1 MTVKPIPD
9 GYHTVTPYLTVQG
22 ASRLIEFMRKAFDG
36 NVIERMMRP
45 DGSIGHAEVRI
56 GDSVVMVAEA
66 RGEWKPMSSAIYLYV
81 KDADATYKRALQ
93 AGSISVMEPANQ
105 FWGDRQG
112 GVRDPVGNY
121 WWSAT
126 HIEDVSPEE
135 MAKRAEAFMKQQ
147 SRG

>member
-9 GYHTVTPYLTVQG
+9 GHHTVTPYLTVQG

-36 NVIERMMRP
+36 NVTERMMRP

-56 GDSVVMVAEA
+56 GDSVVMV
-66 RGEWKPMSSAIYLYV
+66 PSAIYLYV
-81 KDADATYKRALQ
+81 KDADATCRRALQ

-121 WWSAT
+121 WWIAT

-135 MAKRAEAFMKQQ
+135 MAKRTDTFMKQQ